1 MYYIL
6 FYDYVA
12 DIVERRGPHRPA
24 HLELA
29 EAARA
34 AGRIVLAGAYGDPV
48 KGAAFIWRCDDASP
62 IEAFV
67 ASDPYV
73 ANGLV
78 TGWRIEPW
86 NVVIGAG
93 AT

>member
-1 MYYIL
+1 MYYLL
-6 FYDYVA
+6 FYDYVP
-12 DIVERRGPHRPA
+12 DILERRGPHRPG

-29 EAARA
+29 EAERA
-34 AGRIVLAGAYGDPV
+34 GGTLLMAGAYGDPV
-48 KGAAFIWRCDDASP
+48 KGAVFAWRCDDPSP
-62 IEAFV
+62 VEAFV

-86 NVVIGAG
+86 TVVIGAP
-93 AT
+93 AS